1 MANFVFCLTCVFN
14 ALIDNEH
21 LYPHGA
27 ETSGLDV
34 SNDSPDEFTII
45 INMRSLYTTED
56 GSLEGEMDDEE
67 ISSGRMND
75 NIKTK
80 TVPIG
85 AMYLNNMNKDNLMDQ
100 STYDAV

>member
-1 MANFVFCLTCVFN
+1 
-14 ALIDNEH
+14 
-21 LYPHGA
+21 
-27 ETSGLDV
+27 
-34 SNDSPDEFTII
+34 
-45 INMRSLYTTED
+45 
-56 GSLEGEMDDEE
+56 MDDEE